1 MIKNNDFGDAGNL
14 LNFISVL
21 PLRTSD
27 PELPKLV
34 QSKNI
39 IGHVT
44 DGKLILIRFN
54 MNKVKPMYHKILLPT
69 DGSKFAEKAAQ
80 HAIWIASKSNAEII
94 VLNVIETSS
103 LVGLPAEDLIV
114 KIKEMLK
121 EEGRRSLEKISEMVT
136 ESEKE
141 SKIEDIKITLKSEEG
156 SPADSILKTIEK
168 ENIDLV
174 VMGTS
179 GKHGLDRFLLGSV
192 TEKVV
197 RSAKCPVLSVHS

>member
-1 MIKNNDFGDAGNL
+1 
-14 LNFISVL
+14 
-21 PLRTSD
+21 
-27 PELPKLV
+27 
-34 QSKNI
+34 
-39 IGHVT
+39 
-44 DGKLILIRFN
+44 
-54 MNKVKPMYHKILLPT
+54 MYQKILLPT
-69 DGSKFAEKAAQ
+69 DGSKFAEKAAE
-80 HAIWIASKSNAEII
+80 HAIWIASRSGAEII

-121 EEGRRSLEKISEMVT
+121 EEGRRSLERISEMISQ
-136 ESEKE
+136 SEEE
-141 SKIEDIKITLKSEEG
+141 SKIEDVKITLKTEEG
-156 SPADSILKTIEK
+156 SPADSILKTIEN

-197 RSAKCPVLSVHS
+197 RSSKCPVLAVH

>member
-1 MIKNNDFGDAGNL
+1 
-14 LNFISVL
+14 
-21 PLRTSD
+21 
-27 PELPKLV
+27 
-34 QSKNI
+34 
-39 IGHVT
+39 
-44 DGKLILIRFN
+44 
-54 MNKVKPMYHKILLPT
+54 MYQKILLPT
-69 DGSKFAEKAAQ
+69 DGSKFAESAAK
-80 HAIWIASKSNAEII
+80 HAIWIASRSGAEII

-121 EEGRRSLEKISEMVT
+121 EEGRRSLERISEMIS

-141 SKIEDIKITLKSEEG
+141 SKIEDIKITLKTEEG
-156 SPADSILKTIEK
+156 SPADSILKTIDN

-197 RSAKCPVLSVHS
+197 RSSKCPVLAVH